1 MRVLRDTHV
10 GLWILAAP
18 ERLSRAGRSRLGDL
32 AHQFY
37 FSAASEWEIAIKQA
51 LGCAVRVVARGPF
64 C

>member
-10 GLWILAAP
+10 WLWILAAP
-18 ERLSRAGRSRLGDL
+18 ERLSRAGRSRLGNPS
-32 AHQFY
+32 HQFY
-37 FSAASEWEIAIKQA
+37 FSAASVWDIVIKRA

>member
-1 MRVLRDTHV
+1 VRVLRDTHV
-10 GLWILAAP
+10 WLWILAAP
-18 ERLSRAGRSRLGDL
+18 ERLSRAGRSRLGDP

-37 FSAASEWEIAIKQA
+37 FSAASVWDIVIKQG